1 MLGRWTISRTYR
13 FVRIRDLEY
22 WNMKVDKDARKK
34 MAQGEHRE
42 PLPSSRGIGGSA
54 ARFLFVILL
63 LPLAARFLEFT

>member
-1 MLGRWTISRTYR
+1 
-13 FVRIRDLEY
+13 
-22 WNMKVDKDARKK
+22 MKVDKDARKK